1 MCLNESEKSKKQGK
15 GHFFGGGGFLAE
27 DEIFRLTKSSEPGVD
42 LNRSEQN
49 SSWFVMKI
57 KQCG

>member
-1 MCLNESEKSKKQGK
+1 MKVRNQKNKGK
-15 GHFFGGGGFLAE
+15 DIFLGGGFLAE